1 LLLLW
6 SESVAIVLY
15 CCNTRRELSLK
26 LSNETLSKQ
35 AEKEKKMKKE
45 VYHMIPNFQAQ
56 KATTTNHT
64 HQQ

>member
-1 LLLLW
+1 
-6 SESVAIVLY
+6 
-15 CCNTRRELSLK
+15 LK

-35 AEKEKKMKKE
+35 AEKEKKKKKKE